1 MRPRLSLA
9 AFVLSVIG
17 FGASLASL
25 IDYNAPTFCAESGCD
40 IVRASAWAHP
50 LGIPMPLF
58 GLAFFAA
65 MIALSF
71 VARPTARKVLA
82 LGGVTWALAL
92 IAIQAFVIG
101 AWCKLCMIADPI
113 AILLGVTV
121 LAGAETVKPRWSLA
135 AIGVPALAAIPA
147 LFLALHTEPPPLVAA
162 NTPPPI
168 ARAQLPGVATIIDF
182 VDFECPF
189 CRRLAPVLDKAI
201 AAAREDGIVV
211 RVVRK
216 MTPLHMH
223 PHALD
228 AALAYCCADA
238 QGKGDAMAAALF
250 AAPAD
255 QLTPQG
261 CEDLAVK
268 VGCDRDKYRATLA
281 DPKTR
286 QRIVEESG
294 DAKAS
299 GVRGLP
305 TVYIGTTGFGGADHD
320 AGELATA
327 IEKSI

>member
-9 AFVLSVIG
+9 AFTLSVVG

-58 GLAFFAA
+58 GLAFFAL
-65 MIALSF
+65 MIGLSF
-71 VARPTARKVLA
+71 ISRPTARKLLA
-82 LGGVTWALAL
+82 LGGVTWAIAL
-92 IAIQAFVIG
+92 IALQAFVIG

-113 AILLGVTV
+113 AILLGITV
-121 LAGAETVKPRWSLA
+121 LAGADTVKPRWSLA
-135 AIGVPALAAIPA
+135 AIGAPALAAIPA
-147 LFLALHTEPPPLVAA
+147 LFLALHTEPPPLVPTS
-162 NTPPPI
+162 TPAPI
-168 ARAQLPGVATIIDF
+168 ARAQLPGVATIVDF

-201 AAAREDGIVV
+201 TAAREDGIVV

-238 QGKGDAMAAALF
+238 QGKGDAMAEALF
-250 AAPAD
+250 STPAD

-268 VGCDRDKYRATLA
+268 VGCDRERYRATLA

-286 QRIVEESG
+286 QRIVQETD
-294 DAKAS
+294 DAKAA

-305 TVYIGTTGFGGADHD
+305 TVFIGTTGFGGADHD
-320 AGELATA
+320 AGELASA
-327 IEKSI
+327 IQKSI

>member
-17 FGASLASL
+17 FGASVASL

-40 IVRASAWAHP
+40 IVRASTWAHP

-58 GLAFFAA
+58 GLAFFAT
-65 MIALSF
+65 MIGLSF
-71 VARPTARKVLA
+71 ISRPTARKVLA

-92 IAIQAFVIG
+92 IALQAFVIG

-113 AILLGVTV
+113 AILLGITV
-121 LAGAETVKPRWSLA
+121 LAGADTVKPRWSLA
-135 AIGVPALAAIPA
+135 AIGAPALAVIPA
-147 LFLALHTEPPPLVAA
+147 LFLALHTEPPPLVPTS
-162 NTPPPI
+162 TPAPI
-168 ARAQLPGVATIIDF
+168 ARAQLPGVATIVDF

-238 QGKGDAMAAALF
+238 QGKGDAMAEALF
-250 AAPAD
+250 STPAD

-268 VGCDRDKYRATLA
+268 VGCDRDRYRATLA
-281 DPKTR
+281 DPKTK
-286 QRIVEESG
+286 QRIVQETD
-294 DAKAS
+294 DAKAA

-305 TVYIGTTGFGGADHD
+305 TVFIGTTGFGGADHD

>member
-25 IDYNAPTFCAESGCD
+25 IDYRAPTFCAESGCD

-50 LGIPMPLF
+50 LGIPMPIF
-58 GLAFFAA
+58 GLVFFAA

-71 VARPTARKVLA
+71 VERPTARKILA
-82 LGGVTWALAL
+82 LGGVTWAIAL
-92 IAIQAFVIG
+92 IAIQALVIG

-113 AILLGVTV
+113 AILLGITV
-121 LAGAETVKPRWSLA
+121 LAGAGTVKPRWRLGA
-135 AIGVPALAAIPA
+135 VALPALVVVPAV
-147 LFLALHTEPPPLVAA
+147 FLALHTEPPPLVPAG
-162 NTPPPI
+162 TPAPI
-168 ARAQLPGVATIIDF
+168 ARAQLPGVATIVDF

-201 AAAREDGIVV
+201 AAAREDGVVV

-228 AALAYCCADA
+228 AALAWCCADA
-238 QGKGDAMAAALF
+238 QGKGEEMAAALF
-250 AAPAD
+250 STPAD

-268 VGCDRDKYRATLA
+268 VGCDRDRYRATLA
-281 DPKTR
+281 DPKTK
-286 QRIVEESG
+286 QRIVEESA
-294 DAKAS
+294 DAKAV

-305 TVYIGTTGFGGADHD
+305 TVFIGTTGFGGADHD
-320 AGELATA
+320 AGELASA

>member
-25 IDYNAPTFCAESGCD
+25 IDYRAPTFCAESGCD

-50 LGIPMPLF
+50 LGIPMPIF
-58 GLAFFAA
+58 GLVFFAA

-71 VARPTARKVLA
+71 VERPTERKVLA
-82 LGGVTWALAL
+82 LGGFTWAIAL
-92 IAIQAFVIG
+92 IAIQALVIG

-113 AILLGVTV
+113 AILLGITV
-121 LAGAETVKPRWSLA
+121 LAGAGTVKPRWRLGA
-135 AIGVPALAAIPA
+135 VGLPALVVVPAV
-147 LFLALHTEPPPLVAA
+147 FLALHTEPPPLVPAG
-162 NTPPPI
+162 TPAPI
-168 ARAQLPGVATIIDF
+168 ARAQLPGVATIVDF

-201 AAAREDGIVV
+201 AAAREDGVVV

-228 AALAYCCADA
+228 AALAWCCADA
-238 QGKGDAMAAALF
+238 QGKGEQMAAALF
-250 AAPAD
+250 STPAD

-268 VGCDRDKYRATLA
+268 VGCDRDRYRATLA
-281 DPKTR
+281 DPKTK
-286 QRIVEESG
+286 QRIVEESA
-294 DAKAS
+294 DAKAV

-305 TVYIGTTGFGGADHD
+305 TVFIGTTGFGGAEHD
-320 AGELATA
+320 AGELASA

>member
-9 AFVLSVIG
+9 AFTLSVVG

-25 IDYNAPTFCAESGCD
+25 IDYTAPTFCAESGCD

-65 MIALSF
+65 MIGLSF
-71 VARPTARKVLA
+71 ISRPTARKLLA

-92 IAIQAFVIG
+92 IALQAFVIG

-113 AILLGVTV
+113 AILLGITV
-121 LAGAETVKPRWSLA
+121 LAGADTVKPRWSLA
-135 AIGVPALAAIPA
+135 AIGAPALAAIPA
-147 LFLALHTEPPPLVAA
+147 LFLALHTEPPPLVPTS
-162 NTPPPI
+162 TPAPI
-168 ARAQLPGVATIIDF
+168 ARAQLPGVATIVDF

-238 QGKGDAMAAALF
+238 QGKGDAMAEALF
-250 AAPAD
+250 STPAD

-268 VGCDRDKYRATLA
+268 VGCDRERYRATLA

-286 QRIVEESG
+286 QRIVQETD
-294 DAKAS
+294 DAKAA

-305 TVYIGTTGFGGADHD
+305 TVFIGTTGFGGADHD
-320 AGELATA
+320 AGELASA
-327 IEKSI
+327 IQKSI

>member
-1 MRPRLSLA
+1 MRPRLSLT
-9 AFVLSVIG
+9 AFILSVAG

-25 IDYNAPTFCAESGCD
+25 IDYRAPTFCAESGCD
-40 IVRASAWAHP
+40 IVRASSWAHP

-71 VARPTARKVLA
+71 VSRPGLRLVVALA
-82 LGGVTWALAL
+82 GAAWAIAL
-92 IAIQAFVIG
+92 IAIQAVVIG

-113 AILLGVTV
+113 AILLGITV
-121 LAGAETVKPRWSLA
+121 LAGAETVKPRWRLG
-135 AIGVPALAAIPA
+135 AIAVPALAAVPA
-147 LFLALHTEPPPLVAA
+147 IFLALHTEPPSLVPAG
-162 NTPPPI
+162 TPAPI
-168 ARAQLPGVATIIDF
+168 ARAQLPGVATVVDF

-189 CRRLAPVLDKAI
+189 CRKFAPVLDHAI
-201 AAAREDGIVV
+201 AAAREDGVVV

-228 AALAYCCADA
+228 AALAWCCADA
-238 QGKGDAMAAALF
+238 QGKGDQMAAALF

-255 QLTPQG
+255 QLTPEG

-268 VGCDRDKYRATLA
+268 LGCDRDRYRATLA

-286 QRIVEESG
+286 QRVVEESA
-294 DAKAS
+294 DAKAA

-305 TVYIGTTGFGGADHD
+305 TIFIGTTGFGGVDHD
-320 AGELATA
+320 AGELASV

>member
-9 AFVLSVIG
+9 AFVLSVVG

-25 IDYNAPTFCAESGCD
+25 IDYRAPTFCAESGCD
-40 IVRASAWAHP
+40 TVRASAWAHP
-50 LGIPMPLF
+50 LGIPMPVF

-65 MIALSF
+65 MIALAF
-71 VARPTARKVLA
+71 VPRPRWRKLLA
-82 LGGVTWALAL
+82 LGGAAWAIAL
-92 IAIQAFVIG
+92 IAIQAFEIG

-113 AILLGVTV
+113 AIVLAVTV
-121 LAGAETVKPRWSLA
+121 IAGASTLAPRWRLGALA
-135 AIGVPALAAIPA
+135 VPALAVVPVVF
-147 LFLALHTEPPPLVAA
+147 FLLHTAPPPLVPIG
-162 NTPPPI
+162 TPAPI
-168 ARAQLPGVATIIDF
+168 AREQVPGIATVVDF

-189 CRRLAPVLDKAI
+189 CRKLAPVLDQAI
-201 AAAREDGIVV
+201 ATARHRGIVV

-238 QGKGDAMAAALF
+238 QGKGDQMAAELF
-250 AAPAD
+250 AAPPA

-268 VGCDRDKYRATLA
+268 VGCDRARFRATLA
-281 DPKTR
+281 DPATR
-286 QRIVEESG
+286 KRVVDETA
-294 DAKAS
+294 DAKAV

-305 TVYIGTTGFGGADHD
+305 TLFIGTTGFGGADHD

>member
-9 AFVLSVIG
+9 AFILSVAG

-25 IDYNAPTFCAESGCD
+25 IDYRAPTFCAESGCD

-50 LGIPMPLF
+50 LGIPMPIF
-58 GLAFFAA
+58 GLVFFAA
-65 MIALSF
+65 MIALCF
-71 VARPTARKVLA
+71 VNRPTARKVLA
-82 LGGVTWALAL
+82 LGGVTWAIAL
-92 IAIQAFVIG
+92 IAIQALVIG

-113 AILLGVTV
+113 AILLGITV
-121 LAGAETVKPRWSLA
+121 LAGAETVKPRWRLG

-147 LFLALHTEPPPLVAA
+147 IFLALHTEPPPLVAPG
-162 NTPPPI
+162 TPAPI
-168 ARAQLPGVATIIDF
+168 ARAQLPGVATIVDF

-201 AAAREDGIVV
+201 SAAREDGVVV

-255 QLTPQG
+255 QLTPAG

-268 VGCDRDKYRATLA
+268 VGCDRDRYRATLA

-286 QRIVEESG
+286 QRIVQESD
-294 DAKAS
+294 DAKAV

-305 TVYIGTTGFGGADHD
+305 TVFIGTTGFGGADHD
-320 AGELATA
+320 SGELAAA

>member
-9 AFVLSVIG
+9 AFVLSVAG

-25 IDYNAPTFCAESGCD
+25 IDYRAPTFCAESGCD
-40 IVRASAWAHP
+40 LVRASGWAHP

-65 MIALSF
+65 MIALAF
-71 VARPTARKVLA
+71 VARPRLRTLLA
-82 LGGVTWALAL
+82 ISGAAWAIAL
-92 IAIQAFVIG
+92 IAIQAFEIG

-113 AILLGVTV
+113 AILLAVTV
-121 LAGAETVKPRWSLA
+121 VAGAGTLKPRLWLGA
-135 AIGVPALAAIPA
+135 VALPALAAIP
-147 LFLALHTEPPPLVAA
+147 LGFLALHTEPPPLVAA
-162 NTPPPI
+162 GTPAPI
-168 ARAQLPGVATIIDF
+168 ARAQLPGVATIVDF

-189 CRRLAPVLDKAI
+189 CRRLAPVLDHAI
-201 AAAREDGIVV
+201 AAAREDGVVV

-228 AALAYCCADA
+228 AALAWCCADA

-250 AAPAD
+250 SAPAD

-268 VGCDRDKYRATLA
+268 VGCDRDRYRATLA

-286 QRIVEESG
+286 QRIVQETD
-294 DAKAS
+294 DAKAA
-299 GVRGLP
+299 GVHGLP
-305 TVYIGTTGFGGADHD
+305 TLFIGTTGFGGADHD
-320 AGELATA
+320 ASELATA